1 MIVEDPRMNKTE
13 FRPGNM
19 LYPVPAALISCGV
32 YEKPGDEKNCNM
44 LTIAWTGT
52 ICSAPPMAY
61 ISVRPERFSYPIL
74 KETGEFVINLTTTQ
88 LAEITDRMGVRSGR
102 EVDKFKTSSLTPVK
116 ASVVKAPLI
125 DESPVNIECRVTEII
140 PLGSHDMFLAEVVA
154 VHVAEELLDE
164 KGRLALEKA
173 DLIAYSHGS
182 YFRLGEELGS
192 FGYSVRKKG
201 K

>member
-1 MIVEDPRMNKTE
+1 MNKTE

-74 KETGEFVINLTTTQ
+74 KETREFVINLTTTQ
-88 LAEITDRMGVRSGR
+88 LAEITDRMGVKSGR
-102 EVDKFKTSSLTPVK
+102 EIDKFQTSALTPVK